1 MNAQTKKQADTPETY
16 EGEYGEAIEAR
27 TVRLERLLPGPIE
40 RVWAYLTESEKRK
53 KWFAEGPMELRP
65 GGKIEFIFHNS
76 ELAPE
81 GEQTPERFKQYEG
94 MVSSGRVVRVEPP
107 RLLSFM
113 WAEDSGEESEVTFE
127 LAERGDQVQL
137 VLTHRQLRNRQEM
150 VSVASGWHVHVG
162 VLIDQLNGRELQPF
176 WSRIERLEAE
186 YDKRFP
192 SD

>member
-1 MNAQTKKQADTPETY
+1 MNAQTKQQPEGSA
-16 EGEYGEAIEAR
+16 GEYAEAIEAR

-40 RVWAYLTESEKRK
+40 RVWEYLTVSEKRK
-53 KWFAEGPMELRP
+53 KWFAEGAMDLRP
-65 GGKIEFIFHNS
+65 GGKIEFVFHNS
-76 ELAPE
+76 GLAPE
-81 GEQTPERFKQYEG
+81 GEPMPERFKGYEG
-94 MVSSGRVVRVEPP
+94 MVSHGRVVRVEPP

-127 LAERGDQVQL
+127 LSERGDQVQM

-150 VSVASGWHVHVG
+150 VGVAGGWHVHVG

-176 WSRIERLEAE
+176 WAPIEKLEAE

-192 SD
+192 AD